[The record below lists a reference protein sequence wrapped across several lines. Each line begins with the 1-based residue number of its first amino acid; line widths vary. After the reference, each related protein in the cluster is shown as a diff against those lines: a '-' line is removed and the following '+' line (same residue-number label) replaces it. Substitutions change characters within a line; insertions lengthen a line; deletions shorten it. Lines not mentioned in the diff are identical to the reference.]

1 MFEDSG
7 FPRNSRYRIIHVM
20 VHKRKASVVGD
31 VNKVYEAIADEL
43 LKKELMPMSA
53 LFWENDAKDLRQE
66 MLKSGNTP
74 ARGSQGHTCPV
85 DDWLPLLT
93 SKEKA
98 TCSSIA
104 CVLVYYI
111 YIYIYICYQRV
122 EQILQTCS

>member
-1 MFEDSG
+1 
-7 FPRNSRYRIIHVM
+7 
-20 VHKRKASVVGD
+20 
-31 VNKVYEAIADEL
+31 
-43 LKKELMPMSA
+43 MSA

-66 MLKSGNTP
+66 MLQSGNTS

-98 TCSSIA
+98 TCLSIA

-111 YIYIYICYQRV
+111 YIYICYQRV
-122 EQILQTCS
+122 EPILQTCS

>member
-1 MFEDSG
+1 MLFEDSG

-43 LKKELMPMSA
+43 KKKGLMPMSA

-66 MLKSGNTP
+66 MLQSGNTS

-111 YIYIYICYQRV
+111 YICYQRV
-122 EQILQTCS
+122 EPILQTCS

>member
-1 MFEDSG
+1 
-7 FPRNSRYRIIHVM
+7 M
-20 VHKRKASVVGD
+20 VHKRKASVVRD

-43 LKKELMPMSA
+43 KKKGLMPMSA

-66 MLKSGNTP
+66 MLQSGNTS

-98 TCSSIA
+98 TRSSIA
-104 CVLVYYI
+104 CVLMYYI
-111 YIYIYICYQRV
+111 YMLPR
-122 EQILQTCS
+122 S